1 MSISENFEEVLLA
14 FCKFKVEFMIAG
26 GYAVNYH
33 GYNRVTGDIDFWVK
47 PVESNK
53 EKIIQALKELGFP
66 VDALMQVESLDF
78 TKPFSFKIGNEP
90 VDIDIFNSITGVQ
103 YSDAE
108 KNMIEVQ
115 YSEKIKIFYIG
126 LQELILNKMLA
137 SRTKDKLD
145 VEELQKVQRLRDK

>member
-1 MSISENFEEVLLA
+1 
-14 FCKFKVEFMIAG
+14 MIAG